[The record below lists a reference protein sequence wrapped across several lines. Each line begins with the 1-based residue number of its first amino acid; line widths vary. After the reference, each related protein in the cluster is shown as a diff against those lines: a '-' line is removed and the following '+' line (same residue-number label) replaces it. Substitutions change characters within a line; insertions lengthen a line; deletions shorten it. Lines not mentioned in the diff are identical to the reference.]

1 MTRKLST
8 MGLACLMA
16 LVMLNACCGF
26 ALAEELEPVELT
38 VWLNDAVGTADQ
50 EVTDYINN
58 LEEIKALNVTI
69 HFRKAIS
76 GEDNAQAIGLALSS
90 GEPCDIV
97 FDAMWKS
104 YLLRVSEGA
113 YIDLAPYLE
122 KYTALKEAIPQ
133 THWDAATAVSYTHLA
148 WARDSPCS
156 IAGLAVRVPHRAFC
170 SGRW

>member
-76 GEDNAQAIGLALSS
+76 GVEQAQAPIL
-90 GEPCDIV
+90 
-97 FDAMWKS
+97 M
-104 YLLRVSEGA
+104 LL
-113 YIDLAPYLE
+113 
-122 KYTALKEAIPQ
+122 
-133 THWDAATAVSYTHLA
+133 
-148 WARDSPCS
+148 
-156 IAGLAVRVPHRAFC
+156 
-170 SGRW
+170 

>member
-69 HFRKAIS
+69 HFRKSIS
-76 GEDNAQAIGLALSS
+76 GEDNAQAKMCI
-90 GEPCDIV
+90 
-97 FDAMWKS
+97 
-104 YLLRVSEGA
+104 
-113 YIDLAPYLE
+113 
-122 KYTALKEAIPQ
+122 
-133 THWDAATAVSYTHLA
+133 
-148 WARDSPCS
+148 RDSATSVGSQPRMR
-156 IAGLAVRVPHRAFC
+156 LLK
-170 SGRW
+170 